1 MKNRSR
7 SSLALRNS
15 FVSGLVTLLNFPI
28 QFINRYFMVHYLG
41 VRYLG
46 LTSLFTNILSVLSL
60 ADLGIGSAI
69 VFLLYKPLANHD
81 IDKVSVI
88 MKYYRYI
95 YRAIALII
103 FALGIIIM
111 PFLRFFVGKSISY
124 PHVYLLFLIYLL
136 GSASSYLF
144 SYNQSLLYANQENR
158 VVSWI
163 NLVVTYVMLSIQIYT
178 VLLYKD
184 PLLYAALFVFSNFV
198 TNIFVAIYVNRRYP
212 LKETREK
219 LDKKSKKLLIQN
231 VIGNM
236 FMRISGVVVTGTD
249 NILLSTFAG
258 VVIVGLYA
266 NYVTITSVIQ
276 RFMNQIIGAISGSI
290 GNFAVTKNR
299 KESEHLFNNLQFINF
314 LILNVA
320 FLGIYFLSNDVI
332 SLWLGKKYI
341 LSRLNISLI
350 AISFYT
356 MNYRMLGW
364 SFISIYGLARYMKAF
379 SINEVVANVVFS
391 LTYLAVFKL
400 KLTGVLLGTITS
412 TVLTVA
418 WQDPYIIFHHAF
430 HSSMKPY
437 VRRYFYNLLI
447 VLVEFVGISFV
458 NNLLATNIWLHFF
471 ELLVIV
477 VLIGIIVPMLF
488 YLRTDELRYAFTIM
502 NGLKRRVFVK

>member
-41 VRYLG
+41 VTYLG

-69 VFLLYKPLANHD
+69 VFLLYKPLADHD

-103 FALGIIIM
+103 FALGVIIM

-198 TNIFVAIYVNRRYP
+198 TNIFVAIYVNRKYP
-212 LKETREK
+212 LKKTREK
-219 LDKKSKKLLIQN
+219 LDKKSKKLLVQN

-276 RFMNQIIGAISGSI
+276 KFMNQIIGAISGSI
-290 GNFAVTKNR
+290 GNFAVTKSR
-299 KESEHLFNNLQFINF
+299 RESERLFNNLQFINF

-341 LSRLNISLI
+341 LSQLNIFLI

-379 SINEVVANVVFS
+379 SVNEMVANVVFS
-391 LTYLAVFKL
+391 LLYLAVFKL

-447 VLVEFVGISFV
+447 VLVEFAGISFA
-458 NNLLATNIWLHFF
+458 NNLLAANVWLHFF

-477 VLIGIIVPMLF
+477 VLVGIIVPMLF
-488 YLRTDELRYAFTIM
+488 YLRTDELRYTFTIM
-502 NGLKRRVFVK
+502 NSLKRRVFVK